1 VIRSGRAIAAISAPT
16 TSSQWVSSRAS
27 AKPRFSA
34 GRLQLS
40 LYQRGRPFE
49 TAAASLV
56 GDLAVLRRRG
66 HVCLLL
72 NGAGLAFP
80 LSGAIYAVTDC

>member
-1 VIRSGRAIAAISAPT
+1 VIFSGRAIAAISAPT
-16 TSSQWVSSRAS
+16 ISSQWVSSRAS

-34 GRLQLS
+34 GARS
-40 LYQRGRPFE
+40 CPF
-49 TAAASLV
+49 TSVDARSKPRRRRWSGILP
-56 GDLAVLRRRG
+56 LLRRRG

-80 LSGAIYAVTDC
+80 LSGAIYADTDC

>member
-1 VIRSGRAIAAISAPT
+1 VIRRGRAIAAISAPT

-34 GRLQLS
+34 GAFS
-40 LYQRGRPFE
+40 CPFHQRRRPFE
-49 TAAASLV
+49 TAAAALV
-56 GDLAVLRRRG
+56 GDLAVLRGRG

-80 LSGAIYAVTDC
+80 LSGAIYADTDC